1 MGPPG
6 DILKESECLNSV
18 LTVKAAEGPFKQ
30 EKALVGAFSMIVK
43 TDGLYAALVFV
54 DTSRF
59 QDLPILPTT

>member
-18 LTVKAAEGPFKQ
+18 LTVKAAESRFKQ